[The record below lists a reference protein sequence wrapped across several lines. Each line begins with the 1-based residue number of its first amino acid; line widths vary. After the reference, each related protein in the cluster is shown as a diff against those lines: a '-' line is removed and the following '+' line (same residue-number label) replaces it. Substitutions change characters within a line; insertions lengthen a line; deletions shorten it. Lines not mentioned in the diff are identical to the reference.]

1 MKAIILTAGY
11 GRRMRPLSN
20 QTHKTLLNVAGRTI
34 IERIIDG
41 LVDNGITDI
50 AIVTGYRKDQLTAF
64 LTSNFPDV
72 RFTFVHNAR
81 YDETNNI
88 YSLALAF
95 EELEVD
101 DDVVLIE
108 SDLVYEPSVIRR
120 LLDSPREN
128 VALVDRFQRGMDGTV
143 VTLQG
148 DVISNVIPPHL
159 QGMDF
164 DFSDKFKT
172 LNIYKFSKEFCNT
185 VFKQLLTYYAK
196 VIDDNCY
203 YELILGILIYMQR
216 ETIHAAL
223 IEGEEWAEVDDPN
236 DLRVAEF
243 KFNRE
248 ERRQILE
255 STFGAYWNHDVT
267 DFCFIRNMYFPDG
280 SMISQLRSDLEGL
293 LHNYGSKQDVL
304 KEKLGYHLLVD
315 PNRLHVLNGASE
327 CFPILRARFEGK
339 SGLIP
344 SPTFGEYERLFVD
357 THTYGDD
364 VGIDP
369 EQIEIRADSR
379 DVVVFVNPNNPTGS
393 VVPTGWIYDFAARHP
408 EKTIVVDESFID
420 FTDHPS
426 IIGRLE
432 EEPLENVIV
441 LKSLSKCLG
450 VPGIRLGYAYT
461 CSEATNAFV
470 RDRLPIWNLNSLAEH
485 FLEVI
490 LKHRSSLDESFRLTI
505 RDREAFS
512 EMLRRTDCVDEVHPS
527 GANFLLL
534 TLAPDIDA
542 EALVDHL
549 LSERDTF
556 VKDVSSKFAGER
568 HLLRLAVRLPQENTR
583 LAEAFQDYAT
593 RTRVQNR
600 IEDGAGNAPSESLM
614 GGSNE
619 HE

>member
-11 GRRMRPLSN
+11 GRRMRPLTN

-34 IERIIDG
+34 IERIVDG

-50 AIVTGYRKDQLTAF
+50 AIVTGYRREELTAF

-72 RFTFVHNAR
+72 RFSFVHNAR

-95 EELEVD
+95 EELVLD

-120 LLDSPREN
+120 LIESPHEN

-143 VTLQG
+143 VALQG

-159 QGMDF
+159 QGSDF

-172 LNIYKFSKEFCNT
+172 LNIYKFSQEFCST

-216 ETIHAAL
+216 ETIHASL
-223 IEGEEWAEVDDPN
+223 LEGEAWAEVDDPN
-236 DLRVAEF
+236 DLRGAEF
-243 KFNRE
+243 KFNRKQ
-248 ERRQILE
+248 RRKILE

-267 DFCFIRNMYFPDG
+267 DFCFIRNMYFPGG
-280 SMISQLRSDLEGL
+280 SMLSQLRSDLPGL
-293 LHNYGSKQDVL
+293 LHNYGSKQSVL

-327 CFPILRARFEGK
+327 CFPILRSLFEGR

-344 SPTFGEYERLFVD
+344 APTFGEYERIFAD
-357 THTYGDD
+357 TTTYGDD
-364 VGIDP
+364 VGVDS
-369 EQIEIRADSR
+369 EEVEARADGR
-379 DVVVFVNPNNPTGS
+379 DVIVFVNPNNPTGS
-393 VVPTGWIYDFAARHP
+393 TLSTRWIHEFAARQP
-408 EKTIVVDESFID
+408 SKTILVDESFID
-420 FTDHPS
+420 FSEHRS
-426 IIGRLE
+426 IVDLLE
-432 EEPLENVIV
+432 ERPLGNVIV

-450 VPGIRLGYAYT
+450 VPGIRLGYVYSS
-461 CSEATNAFV
+461 CEKTNAYLGE
-470 RDRLPIWNLNSLAEH
+470 RLPIWNLNSLAEH

-490 LKHRSSLDESFRLTI
+490 LKHRDSLAESFRLTI
-505 RDREAFS
+505 RDREAFAELLS
-512 EMLRRTDCVDEVHPS
+512 EVSCVEKVHPS
-527 GANFLLL
+527 DANFLLVSL
-534 TLAPDIDA
+534 NPGIDVGH
-542 EALVDHL
+542 LVDHL
-549 LSERDTF
+549 LSDHDTF
-556 VKDVSSKFAGER
+556 VKDVSEKFQGER
-568 HLLRLAVRLPQENTR
+568 RLLRLAVRLPGENRQLTDTLQAYCTSQLQEN
-583 LAEAFQDYAT
+583 
-593 RTRVQNR
+593 
-600 IEDGAGNAPSESLM
+600 S
-614 GGSNE
+614 
-619 HE
+619 